1 MTSNKSYKFRPNLNY
16 TDEVKLNSEVSFVY
30 NQLPERSKLLP
41 DGASPNRDQRCRNQG
56 TIVWLPWVL
65 SHWKGIKMMNLGF
78 SYVDFGSAY
87 PNSNQF
93 SGVKQ
98 YLLIETLIWNN
109 SLKARSPT
117 STVMTYHREP
127 TE

>member
-1 MTSNKSYKFRPNLNY
+1 
-16 TDEVKLNSEVSFVY
+16 
-30 NQLPERSKLLP
+30 
-41 DGASPNRDQRCRNQG
+41 
-56 TIVWLPWVL
+56 
-65 SHWKGIKMMNLGF
+65 MMNLGF